1 MMRKRNYTSLTAGLL
16 VLAIAAGCS
25 SDTGNQEPVIFQQ
38 KENEDYVSIIW
49 NDREY
54 VPYCAISPT
63 ERGEYLG
70 YMEDDPDVEIYELD
84 GYSSEEWIIDYLN
97 LKSCGEAM
105 LYKEVSV
112 RDIPDG
118 FSTEYE
124 WNHMEDEACA
134 WLPTALYF
142 L

>member
-1 MMRKRNYTSLTAGLL
+1 MRKRNYTSLTAGLL

-118 FSTEYE
+118 FSSEYE

-142 L
+142 Q

>member
-1 MMRKRNYTSLTAGLL
+1 MRKRNYTSLTAGLL

-124 WNHMEDEACA
+124 WNHMEDETCA

-142 L
+142 Q

>member
-1 MMRKRNYTSLTAGLL
+1 MRKRNYTSLTAGLL

-118 FSTEYE
+118 FSSEYE

-134 WLPTALYF
+134 WLPTALYSQ
-142 L
+142 

>member
-1 MMRKRNYTSLTAGLL
+1 MRKRNYTSLTAGLL

-112 RDIPDG
+112 RDILDG
-118 FSTEYE
+118 FSSEYE

-134 WLPTALYF
+134 WLPNALYF
-142 L
+142 Q

>member
-1 MMRKRNYTSLTAGLL
+1 MRKRNYTSLTAGLL

-54 VPYCAISPT
+54 VPYCAISPA
-63 ERGEYLG
+63 EREEYLG
-70 YMEDDPDVEIYELD
+70 YMEDDPDMEIYELD

-105 LYKEVSV
+105 LYKEVNV

-118 FSTEYE
+118 FSSEYE
-124 WNHMEDEACA
+124 WNHMEDETCA
-134 WLPTALYF
+134 WLLTALYF

>member
-1 MMRKRNYTSLTAGLL
+1 MRKRNYTSLTAGLL

-105 LYKEVSV
+105 LYKEVNV

-118 FSTEYE
+118 FSSEYE
-124 WNHMEDEACA
+124 WNHTEDEACA

>member
-1 MMRKRNYTSLTAGLL
+1 MMRKRNYTLLTAGLL

-54 VPYCAISPT
+54 VPYCAISPA

-105 LYKEVSV
+105 LYKEVNV

-118 FSTEYE
+118 FSSEYE
-124 WNHMEDEACA
+124 WNHMEDEACV

>member
-1 MMRKRNYTSLTAGLL
+1 MRKRNYTSLTAGLL

-118 FSTEYE
+118 FSSEYE

>member
-118 FSTEYE
+118 FSSEYE

-142 L
+142 Q

>member
-1 MMRKRNYTSLTAGLL
+1 MRKRNYTSLTAGLL

-105 LYKEVSV
+105 LYKEVNV

-118 FSTEYE
+118 FSSEYE